1 MGEKGL
7 DRFFKDFLD
16 KESVFI
22 NKTILEAKYTPE
34 NVPHRDDQIKQIA
47 NILAPC
53 LKLEK
58 PSNLFVYGKTGTGKT
73 LSAICT
79 TNKLKE
85 LAEAKSIPLN
95 ILYLN
100 CKLKRTADTEYR
112 LIAELA
118 RMLGKEVPATGL
130 PTEEVYNLFYKE
142 LDSKKQLVLLILDEI
157 DQLIKKAGDQILY
170 GLTRINSSL
179 ERSKVSII
187 GISND
192 LKFADDLDP
201 RVKSSLSEEEIMFP
215 SYNALQLQ
223 DILRERAKQAFKE
236 NAISPG
242 VIEKC
247 AAYAAHE
254 HGDARRALE
263 LLRVAGDIADRNDC
277 PQVNL
282 THIDEAESKIEKD
295 RVLDIVSTQ
304 PKQFQATLFSIISIY
319 SKRKEFIFTGEIY
332 ELYKNLCAKIG
343 LIPLTQRRLSDI
355 IAELDML
362 GIITARVISKGR
374 YGRTREIAL
383 AIPLATVG
391 KINSILLTALELTDS
406 ADFSIEAPKKN
417 RIAEKDEFLS
427 GED

>member
-7 DRFFKDFLD
+7 DGFFKDFLD
-16 KESVFI
+16 KDSVFT

-47 NILAPC
+47 NVLAPS
-53 LKLEK
+53 LKLDK
-58 PSNLFVYGKTGTGKT
+58 PSNLFIYGKTGTGKT
-73 LSAICT
+73 LSTICT

-85 LAEAKSIPLN
+85 LAQTKSIPLN
-95 ILYLN
+95 ILYIN

-142 LDSKKQLVLLILDEI
+142 LDSKKQLILLVLDEI

-179 ERSKVSII
+179 EKSKVSII

-223 DILRERAKQAFKE
+223 DILKARAKHAFKE

-263 LLRVAGDIADRNDC
+263 LLRVAGDIADRNNS

-282 THIDEAESKIEKD
+282 PHIDEAESKIEKD

-304 PKQFQATLFSIISIY
+304 PKQFQAALFSIISIY

-332 ELYKNLCAKIG
+332 ELYKKLCAKIG

-383 AIPLATVG
+383 AIPLATIG
-391 KINSILLTALELTDS
+391 KINSILLNALELRDSTDL
-406 ADFSIEAPKKN
+406 SIDTSGN
-417 RIAEKDEFLS
+417 RIAKSDEFLS
-427 GED
+427 DKE